1 MSDKNVKKQIGGDS
15 SLQVQSDT
23 FNQQI
28 NNNYYISNGVTE
40 AQVIKIFKEQA
51 EIIIQEYGIIAE
63 EKANERI
70 NKFENITLEKIHNL
84 EVSLDA
90 FKKPELRVFVSECY
104 KSAVQTDLDS
114 DYDVLS
120 ELLLERIKNDGNR
133 VVYSSLKY
141 ATQIIPD
148 LDSSALLSL
157 TVYYCAYNLMAEAI
171 KPLEVIRRLDELYKN
186 ILYDKLPEK
195 SNWIEQLEILRCIKT
210 QQFYMPL
217 SYIEHFKKTYSA
229 FFEIGIKENS
239 DNYFKA
245 TEILSENQI
254 PRAIFGPHEF
264 NPGYYKLNIARES
277 DIDNRILFKTILGNS
292 IMPTEA
298 QKDALHTIYKLYESS
313 STLKTTISKK
323 IEDTLK
329 TYPYINSIISW
340 LDKIKINFSIT
351 SVGNLIAN
359 ANSRIY
365 EKRIPKLKMDNEEN
379 DNA

>member
-28 NNNYYISNGVTE
+28 NNNYYVSNGVTE

-51 EIIIQEYGIIAE
+51 KIIIQEYGIIAE

-70 NKFENITLEKIHNL
+70 NKFEDITLEKIHNL

-141 ATQIIPD
+141 AIQVIPD

-157 TVYYCAYNLMAEAI
+157 TAYYCAYNLMAEAI
-171 KPLEVIRRLDELYKN
+171 RPLEVIRTLDELYKN

-217 SYIEHFKKTYSA
+217 SYIDYFKKTYSA

-245 TEILSENQI
+245 VQILSENQI
-254 PRAIFGPHEF
+254 PSDIFNPHEF

-277 DIDNRILFKTILGNS
+277 DID
-292 IMPTEA
+292 
-298 QKDALHTIYKLYESS
+298 
-313 STLKTTISKK
+313 
-323 IEDTLK
+323 
-329 TYPYINSIISW
+329 
-340 LDKIKINFSIT
+340 
-351 SVGNLIAN
+351 
-359 ANSRIY
+359 
-365 EKRIPKLKMDNEEN
+365 KRISFKIYCIW
-379 DNA
+379 

>member
-1 MSDKNVKKQIGGDS
+1 MSNKNIKKQIGGDS

-28 NNNYYISNGVTE
+28 NNYYVSGVTE
-40 AQVIKIFKEQA
+40 EQVITIFKEQA
-51 EIIIQEYGIIAE
+51 KNIIQEYGIIAE

-84 EVSLDA
+84 EASLDA

-133 VVYSSLKY
+133 AIYSYLKY

-148 LDSSALLSL
+148 LDSNALLAL
-157 TVYYCAYNLMAEAI
+157 TVYFCAYDLIFNATR
-171 KPLEVIRRLDELYKN
+171 PLDVMRMMDELYKN
-186 ILYDKLPEK
+186 VLYAKLPEK
-195 SNWIEQLEILRCIKT
+195 SDWIEQLEILRCIKT
-210 QQFYMPL
+210 HQFYMPL

-239 DNYFKA
+239 ENYVK
-245 TEILSENQI
+245 TIEILNQNKI
-254 PRAIFGPHEF
+254 PSDIFEPHEF
-264 NPGYYKLNIARES
+264 NPGYYKLSIARES
-277 DIDNRILFKTILGNS
+277 DIDKRIAFKSFFGGNL
-292 IMPTEA
+292 IMPTEE
-298 QKDALHTIYKLYESS
+298 QKSALHAIYKLYESNS
-313 STLKTTISKK
+313 ALKAAISAK
-323 IEDTLK
+323 IKDTLK
-329 TYPYINSIISW
+329 TYQYINSIISW
-340 LDKIKINFSIT
+340 LDKIKVSFSIA

-365 EKRIPKLKMDNEEN
+365 EKQIPKLKMDSEEN
-379 DNA
+379 DNV